1 MLEYEY
7 LKQNDL
13 FSTIKRNNAS
23 DKTIAVFVRNVRSLL
38 KHLEDT
44 VSDDRIINNDII
56 GFTITQIN
64 LLDSTFKIIKTLIMF
79 SILILIKNENKFLS
93 LANGCR
99 NDVDFSD
106 KFDVNR
112 VSIFSFKEH
121 AFANKV
127 ITSNVSLKKTIQ
139 ADARNFSGV

>member
-1 MLEYEY
+1 MLEYEH

-79 SILILIKNENKFLS
+79 SILILIKNE
-93 LANGCR
+93 
-99 NDVDFSD
+99 
-106 KFDVNR
+106 
-112 VSIFSFKEH
+112 I
-121 AFANKV
+121 
-127 ITSNVSLKKTIQ
+127 
-139 ADARNFSGV
+139 NF